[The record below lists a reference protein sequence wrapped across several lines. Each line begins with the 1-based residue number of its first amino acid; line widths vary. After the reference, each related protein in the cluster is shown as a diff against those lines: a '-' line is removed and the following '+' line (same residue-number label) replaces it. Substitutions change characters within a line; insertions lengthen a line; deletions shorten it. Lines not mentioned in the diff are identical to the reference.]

1 MFGGKIV
8 RDVIVAISGI
18 LKNIVGRKMDL
29 ILFHL
34 RLQVFFCSLKALSQV
49 YKIFWV
55 YFPWWK
61 LRFRKECR
69 PPPFLNHPYGGQ
81 CAFQ

>member
-34 RLQVFFCSLKALSQV
+34 RLQVFFV
-49 YKIFWV
+49 V
-55 YFPWWK
+55 
-61 LRFRKECR
+61 
-69 PPPFLNHPYGGQ
+69 
-81 CAFQ
+81 